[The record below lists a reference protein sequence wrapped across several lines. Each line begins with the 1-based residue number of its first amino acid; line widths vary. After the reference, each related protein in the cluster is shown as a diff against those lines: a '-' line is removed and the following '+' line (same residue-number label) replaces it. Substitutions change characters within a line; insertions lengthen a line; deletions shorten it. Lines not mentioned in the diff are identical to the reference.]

1 MTRRGSA
8 ARAGLTLL
16 ELLVALLVTAAAVTM
31 GYAALAATA
40 DAHARAARDGDPVA
54 SAANRREWLRGTIAS
69 ARIGTPGD
77 GTAFEGT
84 DAARRATGAG
94 TTADDAIVLVGRSE
108 MGTDVWVRLQV
119 DHDPGTSLRGLVADV
134 VPFPR
139 RPGDRVLHIPVDP
152 EVTAFDVAYLS
163 PVPPRQWLPVW
174 NAPGILPA
182 AVRLRLDGARVHP
195 LLRMPLTVPLGGNR

>member
-1 MTRRGSA
+1 MTRRGST
-8 ARAGLTLL
+8 ARTGLTLL
-16 ELLVALLVTAAAVTM
+16 ELLVALLVTAAAVTL

-54 SAANRREWLRGTIAS
+54 SAAGRREWLRGTIAS
-69 ARIGTPGD
+69 ARIGAPGD

-94 TTADDAIVLVGRSE
+94 MTADDAIVLVGE
-108 MGTDVWVRLQV
+108 LGDGADVWVRIRV
-119 DHDPGTSLRGLVADV
+119 DHDPSTPVHGLVADV

-139 RPGDRVLHIPVDP
+139 RPGERVLSIPLEP
-152 EVTAFDVAYLS
+152 EVTALDVEYLS
-163 PVPPRQWLPVW
+163 PLPPRRWLSAW

-195 LLRMPLTVPLGGNR
+195 LLRVPLTVPLGADR